1 MMEFLD
7 YLEIV
12 KKRSKR
18 TIKQYR
24 SILREFQK
32 FEPITLKSWKRYL
45 EHIARNKATTQANKL
60 KVVKE
65 YLNWKA
71 DHGLITQQNRFWNEA
86 EPPRENTLPKALDL
100 DEIQKLI
107 NACDNPYYRSIFKLL
122 VNTGMRIS
130 ELVNLTLDD
139 ISLNG
144 VARLKI
150 RGKGNKE
157 RILAVNKE
165 LIEEAI
171 QAGVFD
177 RKVSTRAIQSAIKR
191 YAKKAGLKKRI
202 TPHSLRH
209 SFAVALIEKG
219 VPINKLQALLGHS
232 SIATTGI
239 YLRIA
244 TSNIEVPQ
252 II

>member
-1 MMEFLD
+1 MNEFLN

-12 KKRSKR
+12 KKRSKQ

-32 FEPITLKSWKRYL
+32 FEPITQKSWKRYL
-45 EHIARNKATTQANKL
+45 QLISKNKPKTQANKL
-60 KVVKE
+60 KIVKE
-65 YLNWKA
+65 YLNWKV
-71 DHGLITQQNRFWNEA
+71 DHGLLKTDERFWNEA
-86 EPPRENTLPKALDL
+86 EPPKENTLPKALDL
-100 DEIQKLI
+100 EEIQKLI
-107 NACDNPYYRSIFKLL
+107 DNCDNPYYRAIFKLL
-122 VNTGMRIS
+122 VNTGMRLS
-130 ELVNLTLDD
+130 ELVNLSLDD
-139 ISLNG
+139 ISFNG

-157 RILAVNKE
+157 RILAVKRE

-171 QAGVFD
+171 QAGVFE
-177 RKVSTRAIQSAIKR
+177 RKVSQRAIQSAIKR
-191 YAKKAGLKKRI
+191 YAQKAGIKHKI
-202 TPHSLRH
+202 TPHMLRH

-219 VPINKLQALLGHS
+219 VPINKIQALLGHA

-239 YLRIA
+239 YLKIA

-252 II
+252 LI